1 MLKVLFIE
9 DEPEAIEPV
18 WSLIR
23 KEEEDMQYEIS
34 GFENA
39 EDKIASFRPDIVILD
54 LLVGGASPEPKPE
67 GLKTYDFIWDQH
79 FCPIVVYSAEPG
91 IHEDRHEPHPFVKS
105 IRKGRGSPRKVLK
118 ALKELHPQVEA
129 LKEAEDHIRRS
140 FSCAMRDVAPHA
152 FKTLSDTTQRNDAIR
167 RSGRRRLAALMD
179 EISEDGA
186 TLASWEQYLFPPI
199 GEDMQLGDV
208 LKGMSGK
215 DRDFEPASFCV
226 VLTPS
231 CDLVA
236 SKDRTP
242 KVNEVLVARCC
253 SMQEALDRTTLKGMG
268 PSKLKD
274 RLINTV
280 LTPGYSGAIIPF
292 PRLEGK
298 IPTMAANL
306 RDLEL
311 IPVKKVGMQDKPFL
325 RVASIDSPFRELIAW
340 AYMQT
345 ACRPGLPDR
354 NFVSW
359 AKEIAS
365 ALESER
371 GEQKNESL

>member
-9 DEPEAIEPV
+9 DEPDAIESV
-18 WSLIR
+18 QSLIR
-23 KEEEDMQYEIS
+23 REKEDIQCETS

-39 EDKIASFRPDIVILD
+39 KDGIASFRPDIVILD
-54 LLVGGASPEPKPE
+54 LLIDGASSEPEPE
-67 GLKTYDFIWDQH
+67 GLNTYDFIWENL
-79 FCPIVVYSAEPG
+79 FCPIVVYSAQPD
-91 IHEDRHEPHPFVKS
+91 IHETAYESHPFVKS
-105 IRKGRGSPRKVLK
+105 IRKGRGSPRKVLN
-118 ALKELHPQVEA
+118 ALKELRPHVEA
-129 LKEAEDHIRRS
+129 LKEAEGHIRHA
-140 FSCAMRDVAPHA
+140 FSCAMRDVAPYA
-152 FKTLSDTTQRNDAIR
+152 FKALPNDPVKRNETIK

-179 EISEDGA
+179 EISEDAA

-199 GEDMQLGDV
+199 NEDTQLGDI
-208 LKGMSGK
+208 LKE
-215 DRDFEPASFCV
+215 RDGQDSNPASFRV

-236 SKDRTP
+236 SAGRTP
-242 KVNEVLVARCC
+242 KVNQVLVARCC
-253 SMQEALDRTTLKGMG
+253 SMQEALDHTPLKGMG
-268 PSKLKD
+268 PSKLKG

-280 LTPGYSGAIIPF
+280 LTPGYSGTIIPF
-292 PRLEGK
+292 PHLEGK
-298 IPTMAANL
+298 VPTMAANL

-311 IPVKKVGMQDKPFL
+311 VPVEKIGMQDKPFL

-354 NFVSW
+354 NFAPW

-365 ALESER
+365 ALEGER
-371 GEQKNESL
+371 GENKK